1 MSAMRKPHE
10 LGFYSVKVQTLSFA
24 LGSGE
29 QMKTRSEV
37 TIINGNIQNF

>member
-10 LGFYSVKVQTLSFA
+10 LGFYSAKVQTLAFA

-29 QMKTRSEV
+29 QMEIRSEV
-37 TIINGNIQNF
+37 TIINGNVQDF